1 MGENITHNK
10 ELNRFEYITPEATA
24 YIEYEISEKVMD
36 LSHTIVPELLEGRG
50 LGGALVKHALD
61 YARSN
66 GFRIIPTCWF
76 VDKFVKKFKDYQDL
90 VIEISE
96 DSHNGPV
103 CEI

>member
-36 LSHTIVPELLEGRG
+36 LTHTIVPKLLEGRV

-103 CEI
+103 

>member
-36 LSHTIVPELLEGRG
+36 LTHTIVPKLLEGRG
-50 LGGALVKHALD
+50 LGGSLVKHALD
-61 YARSN
+61 YARAN
-66 GFRIIPTCWF
+66 GYKIKPTCWF
-76 VDKFVKKFKDYQDL
+76 VDKFIKKFNDYQDL